1 MRNAK
6 KYLCICMDKETH
18 EISEK
23 VVFARKDKYGD
34 SRVLEETIYE
44 LMGSS
49 ECWWGTCPITEEQ
62 SIDDARNAAAE
73 HFAYVVERQAAEIAR
88 LRSKRGFPS
97 VIEMAVKQAIR
108 AS

>member
-1 MRNAK
+1 
-6 KYLCICMDKETH
+6 MDKETH

-44 LMGSS
+44 LMGSG
-49 ECWWGTCPITEEQ
+49 ECWWGTCPISAEQ
-62 SIDDARNAAAE
+62 SVDDARNAAAE
-73 HFAYVVERQAAEIAR
+73 YFNFR
-88 LRSKRGFPS
+88 
-97 VIEMAVKQAIR
+97 IEMEFSK

>member
-1 MRNAK
+1 
-6 KYLCICMDKETH
+6 MDKETH

-23 VVFARKDKYGD
+23 MVFARKDKYGD

-44 LMGSS
+44 LMGSG
-49 ECWWGTCPITEEQ
+49 ECWWGTCPISAEQ
-62 SIDDARNAAAE
+62 SVADARKAAAE
-73 HFAYVVERQAAEIAR
+73 YFAYMVERQEAEIAR
-88 LRSKRGFPS
+88 IRSKRGFPS